1 MRSLASVEDDFE
13 YASQLQDD
21 EDRKIREQEKKD
33 FELAMKL
40 SQEEE
45 IPFGPFKFDAK
56 EAISAFSHVSDIK
69 DFLKDSDDENEN
81 DKPTQIMDSSKPS
94 TSNFQS
100 VIEDKSGDM
109 SSEVELGL
117 PGPSSKK
124 NPWSDD
130 SEDEFDAMIKPLKS
144 PIKHHNI
151 SWSSEEDK
159 PKTPPKAKGNVQL
172 YTKWRFYFLKLIF
185 PYRETKQC
193 KKEENYK
200 KEGRRKCGS

>member
-21 EDRKIREQEKKD
+21 EDRRIREQEKKD

-109 SSEVELGL
+109 SSEV
-117 PGPSSKK
+117 
-124 NPWSDD
+124 
-130 SEDEFDAMIKPLKS
+130 
-144 PIKHHNI
+144 
-151 SWSSEEDK
+151 
-159 PKTPPKAKGNVQL
+159 
-172 YTKWRFYFLKLIF
+172 
-185 PYRETKQC
+185 PYQ
-193 KKEENYK
+193 
-200 KEGRRKCGS
+200 

>member
-1 MRSLASVEDDFE
+1 
-13 YASQLQDD
+13 
-21 EDRKIREQEKKD
+21 
-33 FELAMKL
+33 MKL

-69 DFLKDSDDENEN
+69 DFLKDSDDEN

-94 TSNFQS
+94 TSNFQP
-100 VIEDKSGDM
+100 VVEDKSGDM
-109 SSEVELGL
+109 SSDVELGL

-144 PIKHHNI
+144 PIKHHHI
-151 SWSSEEDK
+151 SLSSEEDK

-172 YTKWRFYFLKLIF
+172 
-185 PYRETKQC
+185 
-193 KKEENYK
+193 
-200 KEGRRKCGS
+200 